1 VTRLVSQ
8 NRMFRSIL
16 VLILGLLALP
26 TAVLPAQEASA
37 GLTAESSQELSP
49 ETQYALVFSVG
60 TPRLYQKLQAL
71 LIEAEFDRRKQA
83 GMDVS
88 FAEVSELD
96 VEQRIERT
104 IGEFIDKNPDLDFWA
119 QVMAAGYNETSYRDE
134 IRRNMLLER
143 LYFPPNID
151 LWPTEILKEV
161 FGGETEDSLWT
172 SMISK
177 MPEELAKQKAAGQ
190 SGEIHPTT
198 MQVFLRPHIFGN
210 LMDNAEIK
218 YPYDGL
224 PEGVCLSVNG
234 IEVKTAD
241 LLKDFAAIVSDVEL
255 ARAKRWNEVVNASYA
270 ALKADGLLISRE
282 ETLALVEDER
292 KEYADS
298 VVSYE
303 QIALEFMGFPSMEFY
318 HHFKQLRHSYRKS
331 LPDPFTEE
339 ELDAHLK
346 KRLRFIGA
354 GQVTAEVILI
364 SARDLDTGVWPRLG
378 SWASARKRS
387 ESVVRELLA
396 GKPWEE
402 VLNQYSEYPA
412 KTRGSQQGMPQPQR
426 GRFGSQMRNPLRQ
439 FLGENDFTD
448 FLIGTSVA
456 DHLFFEADPDAVYG
470 PVEGIY
476 GFYLYKLLTRSEP
489 TQQVD
494 WRNNERHG
502 YFVRDD
508 YLNEMF
514 LDYVTA
520 ALKR

>member
-1 VTRLVSQ
+1 
-8 NRMFRSIL
+8 MFRSIF
-16 VLILGLLALP
+16 VLLLGLLALP
-26 TAVLPAQEASA
+26 TVFLPAQEASA

-49 ETQYALVFSVG
+49 EVQYALTFSVG

-71 LIEAEFDRRKQA
+71 LIETEFDRRKQA

-96 VEQRIERT
+96 VEQRIQRT
-104 IGEFIDKNPDLDFWA
+104 VGEFIDQNPDLDFWA
-119 QVMAAGYNETSYRDE
+119 QVSAAGYTEEGYRTE
-134 IRRNMLLER
+134 IRRNLLLER
-143 LYFPPNID
+143 LYFPPNTD
-151 LWPTEILKEV
+151 QWPTEILKEV
-161 FGGETEDSLWT
+161 FGGEAEDSLWT
-172 SMISK
+172 TMIAK
-177 MPEELAKQKAAGQ
+177 MPEELAKQKAAGEP
-190 SGEIHPTT
+190 GTIHPTT
-198 MQVFLRPHIFGN
+198 MQIFLRPHIFGH

-224 PEGVCLSVNG
+224 AEGICLSVNG
-234 IEVKTAD
+234 TEVKTAD
-241 LLKDFAAIVSDVEL
+241 LLKEFAAVVSDVEL
-255 ARAKRWNEVVNASYA
+255 ARAKRWNEVVSKTRA
-270 ALKADGLLISRE
+270 ALEADGLLISRA

-292 KEYADS
+292 KEYAES

-318 HHFKQLRHSYRKS
+318 HHFKQMRHSFRKS

-339 ELDAHLK
+339 ELDAHLQQ
-346 KRLRFIGA
+346 RLRFIGA

-364 SARDLDTGVWPRLG
+364 SARDLDTGVWPRMG
-378 SWASARKRS
+378 SWEAARKRS
-387 ESVVRELLA
+387 ETVVRELLA
-396 GKPWEE
+396 GKPWDD

-456 DHLFFEADPDAVYG
+456 DHLFFEATPDAVYG

-514 LDYVTA
+514 LEYITA